1 MESPLHG
8 YSPMRQFA
16 SASNIHSP
24 TPDGG
29 QSHSH
34 HDGAPSGLTLTPTH
48 SRLTSSP
55 RHGADGKQQQ
65 HGGSATAAARR
76 YHPNSPLP
84 PRTPS
89 NNKQRPGNNKQ
100 RPGYINR
107 PAKSLDCA
115 TDAAEII
122 QQQQS
127 PSESSVSKYYRR
139 EDRLA
144 APGDNEQST
153 DTMYQKAKLGQQL
166 RDCDTLT
173 TAQETMSNQHSLYA
187 SLSLSASASG
197 SNPAANTGTS
207 SAKNGARQGHH
218 HHHQPILI
226 STHHHAEQYQGI
238 EIFSPQVRSERPS
251 RCYDDEVGEDD
262 TISDAS
268 SISTAMST
276 LAHDDPLQ
284 RQVKITGIQ
293 RAIRK
298 NYEIIQAS
306 SSESTD
312 DDGDDSAM
320 QSMAKSLMDVAGT
333 FSADSDED
341 DEYRMLD
348 KMSDQTKMF
357 QEWLTMGL
365 GGLGGGGGDRNG
377 DTGSKDLAK
386 ASWMW
391 KPAPLDIPA
400 TLERQSDGRGGLLN
414 SLGANSSLRSLISR
428 GLVPEE
434 SAKTMMAEH
443 NRGIEQKHFR
453 QHSNSAEEFLQSA
466 EKLEQRA
473 RRREEEERV
482 RSDREGDDAADG
494 GMRSIL
500 RMMGESFFKCTGY

>member
-24 TPDGG
+24 GG
-29 QSHSH
+29 AQSHSRH
-34 HDGAPSGLTLTPTH
+34 QGASGLTPTPTH
-48 SRLTSSP
+48 SRLASSP
-55 RHGADGKQQQ
+55 MHGAIDKQQ
-65 HGGSATAAARR
+65 HRGGTTAGTRR
-76 YHPNSPLP
+76 YNPKSPLP

-89 NNKQRPGNNKQ
+89 NTKQRPGH
-100 RPGYINR
+100 R
-107 PAKSLDCA
+107 PAKSLDFSA
-115 TDAAEII
+115 DAAS
-122 QQQQS
+122 QQQES
-127 PSESSVSKYYRR
+127 ASESSVSKYYRR

-144 APGDNEQST
+144 TPGGDNEQTT
-153 DTMYQKAKLGQQL
+153 DTMHQKFKLSQQL
-166 RDCDTLT
+166 RNCDTLT

-187 SLSLSASASG
+187 SSSLSASASG

-207 SAKNGARQGHH
+207 SAKNGARHQGHH

-293 RAIRK
+293 RAIR

-312 DDGDDSAM
+312 DDDDIDAM
-320 QSMAKSLMDVAGT
+320 QSKAKSLMDVAGT

-365 GGLGGGGGDRNG
+365 GGGGVDCNG
-377 DTGSKDLAK
+377 DTGNKDEAK

-414 SLGANSSLRSLISR
+414 SLGGANSSRRSLLSR

-434 SAKTMMAEH
+434 SSKTMMAEH

-453 QHSNSAEEFLQSA
+453 QHSSSAQEFLQSA

-473 RRREEEERV
+473 RKREEERGRSGRER
-482 RSDREGDDAADG
+482 DDAADG
-494 GMRSIL
+494 GMSSIL